1 MEFQLRQANKDDWD
15 FIWSLRVVTMKD
27 MIAQSYGWDEN
38 IQRSYAQESLT
49 GKLILVYGVAVGVI
63 TLSDWGEQLH
73 LTWLAIVPQM
83 QRQGLGSNLIQYCQQ
98 QAIKLGKPLTLQ
110 VLRNNPAVSL
120 YRRFGFEISEQNTSD
135 KLLMQWNPKSS

>member
-1 MEFQLRQANKDDWD
+1 MEFQLRQANQDDWD

-49 GKLILVYGVAVGVI
+49 GKLILVHGVAVGVI

-83 QRQGLGSNLIQYCQQ
+83 QRQGLGSNLIQYSQQ
-98 QAIKLGKPLTLQ
+98 QATKLGKPLTLQ